1 MTHKH
6 SGLSTDPRPYWH
18 VQHSLSAAAARH
30 VPRPPGGQSGV
41 RRTCGSRAAP
51 TALTAP
57 MLEDGCAE
65 SRVGAWPLLEY
76 SPPLW
81 HTDRSK
87 WGGAAA
93 AGVGGEGEG
102 ESLPGSHPLWALP
115 ISLSLVSSCV
125 SIVYTH
131 THDGQGLSRG
141 WGRAVRECT
150 LATLSGWTLPSL
162 RRSTLHVHPCALP
175 PCTCTLARAPL
186 HALSHTCTQTQAQTD
201 TYSHGLTVAHTHSHH
216 LT

>member
-1 MTHKH
+1 MWFTCRAHRFDRAH
-6 SGLSTDPRPYWH
+6 
-18 VQHSLSAAAARH
+18 ARGWL
-30 VPRPPGGQSGV
+30 RRKQSG
-41 RRTCGSRAAP
+41 RL
-51 TALTAP
+51 ALARIFP
-57 MLEDGCAE
+57 PSLAYGPEQMGGCC
-65 SRVGAWPLLEY
+65 
-76 SPPLW
+76 
-81 HTDRSK
+81 RS
-87 WGGAAA
+87 GG
-93 AGVGGEGEG
+93 GWRGEG